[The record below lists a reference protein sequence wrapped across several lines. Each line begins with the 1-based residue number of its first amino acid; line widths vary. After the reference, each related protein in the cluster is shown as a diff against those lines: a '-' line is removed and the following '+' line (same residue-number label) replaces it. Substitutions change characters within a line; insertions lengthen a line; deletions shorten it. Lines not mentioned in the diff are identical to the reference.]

1 MEESGAASLEDATRK
16 RALEGASSSTASV
29 LDDRDIET
37 LKDQLH
43 LPKSRV
49 LLALQNESTLGT
61 LKVSDLKLI
70 INYLRSK
77 TKKGIRLT
85 GNKSELIHRI
95 AEELFNAPVQR
106 SLSSTSAPPSAKRPR
121 ITPPASTPHHYT
133 PPAISYATRN
143 LVVPASS
150 RLVE

>member
-16 RALEGASSSTASV
+16 RSLEGASSSTASV
-29 LDDRDIET
+29 LDDKDIEA

-95 AEELFNAPVQR
+95 AEELFNAPR
-106 SLSSTSAPPSAKRPR
+106 SLSSTSGPPSAKRPR